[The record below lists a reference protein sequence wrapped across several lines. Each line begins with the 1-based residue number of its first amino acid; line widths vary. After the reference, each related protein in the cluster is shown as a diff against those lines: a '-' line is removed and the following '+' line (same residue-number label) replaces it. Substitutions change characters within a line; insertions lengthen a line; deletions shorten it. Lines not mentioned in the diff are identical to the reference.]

1 MQQTNQ
7 YQLNLIESGDTF
19 SAAPLNENAETVA
32 AVLANHEET
41 LAEHTEAIAA
51 GVKCTTGSYTGN
63 GKYGS
68 SNPNSLTF
76 DFEPKLVVVMG
87 DTRWALFLHK
97 SPRSLGRDNDPVSY
111 DRLIQTVTWSGNTLS
126 WYASTMNSDSG
137 PYTVGEET
145 QLNLDGVKYYYLA
158 IG

>member
-51 GVKCTTGSYTGN
+51 GPSTLN
-63 GKYGS
+63 
-68 SNPNSLTF
+68 
-76 DFEPKLVVVMG
+76 
-87 DTRWALFLHK
+87 
-97 SPRSLGRDNDPVSY
+97 
-111 DRLIQTVTWSGNTLS
+111 LS
-126 WYASTMNSDSG
+126 WS
-137 PYTVGEET
+137 
-145 QLNLDGVKYYYLA
+145 L
-158 IG
+158 